1 MTDTT
6 VEFKLKAPAGY
17 FPSIAAMWVTFPQP
31 QAAIDQWK
39 DNWTEAGL
47 IVTNG
52 PYTLREWTH
61 GASLMFEKN
70 PLWINAKDVQI
81 DLFGGPIIQEA
92 STAQAMYENNEIDI
106 MSDPPAWSPPL
117 PDMDRIK
124 ADPELSKQLLNAPQL
139 CTYYYGFIS
148 AKPPFDKLLVRKAFS
163 AAIDRQGLIDNLIKG
178 DQLPAHS
185 FTSPGNFGNVA
196 DDKKVGSFMLEGTYA
211 DRVKQAQQWLAEAG
225 YPEGKG
231 IDILLMHNTSESH
244 AQIAQAV
251 QAMWQE
257 AFPQAKIKIE
267 NQEWAV
273 YLKTMLPTS
282 PNTEKPNVY
291 RMGWCAD
298 YPDANNWLN
307 EVFNSK
313 SAQNYAMYN
322 SPEFDKLVQDAA
334 VEADPAKRQEFY
346 KQAEE
351 LLVDKDIQIAPIY
364 YYTYVRLYKPWVTPV
379 ISPVTGDPIAEWKID
394 VAAKNAARSK

>member
-1 MTDTT
+1 
-6 VEFKLKAPAGY
+6 
-17 FPSIAAMWVTFPQP
+17 
-31 QAAIDQWK
+31 
-39 DNWTEAGL
+39 
-47 IVTNG
+47 
-52 PYTLREWTH
+52 
-61 GASLMFEKN
+61 
-70 PLWINAKDVQI
+70 
-81 DLFGGPIIQEA
+81 
-92 STAQAMYENNEIDI
+92 MYENNEIDM
-106 MSDPPAWSPPL
+106 MSDPPGWSPPL

-211 DRVKQAQQWLAEAG
+211 DRVKQAKQWLAEAG

-282 PNTEKPNVY
+282 PNAEKPNVY

-334 VEADPAKRQEFY
+334 VESDPAKRQEFY
-346 KQAEE
+346 KQAEA